1 MSGDSGGCARPIGQR
16 GRFAPSPT
24 GELHLGN
31 ARTAILAWLWSR
43 SEEGGFT
50 MRVEDLDRPR
60 VRPGLA
66 ARQLR
71 ELAWLGLTWDEGP
84 DPRTG
89 AESGSRGPYQQS
101 ARTRQYE
108 TALERLGD
116 HVYECFCSR
125 AEIAAAS
132 APHGPQDDGP
142 RYPGTCARLT
152 GAQRAERRR
161 TRVPALRLRVPPG
174 PVRFQDELQG
184 PQQFDPQATV
194 GDFVL
199 RRADGI
205 FAYQFA
211 VVTDDAAMGVTQV
224 LRGEDLLPST
234 ARQILLY
241 RLLGLTEPRWAHAGL
256 VLGPSGERL
265 SKRDRAASL
274 AALRDSGRDPR
285 EIVDALCELSGLPR
299 MPGRTLAERVT
310 TFALDRVARGNVRA
324 GQV

>member
-1 MSGDSGGCARPIGQR
+1 MALSRARRTGVAVTER

-31 ARTAILAWLWSR
+31 ARTALLAWLWAR
-43 SEEGGFT
+43 SESGGFT
-50 MRVEDLDRPR
+50 MRVEDLDKPR

-66 ARQLR
+66 ERQLD

-84 DPRTG
+84 DPQTG
-89 AESGSRGPYQQS
+89 RDHGPRGPYRQS
-101 ARTRQYE
+101 ARDASYR
-108 TALERLGD
+108 AAIGKLGE

-142 RYPGTCARLT
+142 RYPGTCAQLT
-152 GAQRAERRR
+152 EAQRSERRR
-161 TRVPALRLRVPPG
+161 TRAPALRLRVPSG
-174 PVRFQDELQG
+174 PVRFVDQIQG
-184 PQQFDPQATV
+184 PQEFDPQATV

-205 FAYQFA
+205 FAYQLA
-211 VVTDDAAMGVTQV
+211 VVVDDAAMGITQV
-224 LRGEDLLPST
+224 LRGADLLPST

-241 RLLGLTEPRWAHAGL
+241 RLLGLREPRWAHVGL
-256 VLGPSGERL
+256 VVSRSGERL

-274 AALRDSGRDPR
+274 SALRGSGRDAR
-285 EIVDALCELSGLPR
+285 DVVSQLCAISSLPEL
-299 MPGRTLAERVT
+299 PGRALDERIDG
-310 TFALDRVARGNVRA
+310 FALGRVPRGEVRL
-324 GQV
+324 